1 MWLKLDLDGINFQL
15 EIANYTQGD
24 FRGDYPDDWCV
35 VSMKYQSGEWLN
47 YIVDRQ
53 ELLLSEEVDELQ
65 SALLRFLND
74 EFTRVRVIGFA
85 EPDIEMVLFPK
96 SDVRDDP
103 DLLYISP
110 EADPIQD
117 ILMDLRVSFWNGGLT
132 ANYLSICF
140 DRKDVE
146 YLQKYLMLITE
157 KIDESSEDIQKMI
170 SKGYLYKE

>member
-15 EIANYTQGD
+15 EIANYTQRD
-24 FRGDYPDDWCV
+24 FRGDYPDDWCI
-35 VSMKYQSGEWLN
+35 VSMKYQSGGWLN

-140 DRKDVE
+140 ARKDVE
-146 YLQKYLMLITE
+146 YLQKYLMLVTE
-157 KIDESSEDIQKMI
+157 KIDESSEKIQKMI

>member
-1 MWLKLDLDGINFQL
+1 MWLKPDLDGINFRL
-15 EIANYTQGD
+15 GIANYTQRD
-24 FRGDYPDDWCV
+24 FNGNYPDDWCM
-35 VSMKYQSGEWLN
+35 VSMKYQSGGWLN

-65 SALLRFLND
+65 SALLRFFND
-74 EFTRVRVIGFA
+74 EFTRVKVIGFA
-85 EPDIEMVLFPK
+85 EPDIEFVLFPK

-117 ILMDLRVSFWNGGLT
+117 ILMDLRVSFSNGGLT

-146 YLQKYLMLITE
+146 YLQKYLMLVTE
-157 KIDESSEDIQKMI
+157 KIDESSEVIHKMI

>member
-1 MWLKLDLDGINFQL
+1 
-15 EIANYTQGD
+15 
-24 FRGDYPDDWCV
+24 
-35 VSMKYQSGEWLN
+35 
-47 YIVDRQ
+47 
-53 ELLLSEEVDELQ
+53 
-65 SALLRFLND
+65 
-74 EFTRVRVIGFA
+74 
-85 EPDIEMVLFPK
+85 MVLFPK

-146 YLQKYLMLITE
+146 YLQKYLMLVTE
-157 KIDESSEDIQKMI
+157 KIDVSSEDIQKMI